1 MARMGALAMLIIFIG
16 LAVSPLLVIALV
28 NYMFGTMIA
37 FTLVNYILVVAIYF
51 IVAMVLVGFG
61 LLAVRLG

>member
-1 MARMGALAMLIIFIG
+1 MARMGALAMLIIFVG

-37 FTLVNYILVVAIYF
+37 FTLVNYVLVVAIYF
-51 IVAMVLVGFG
+51 IVALVLVGFG